1 MSSPVFKRMNGNSGR
16 QQRPQGA
23 QRGQQNDP
31 QFMSFANQLSE
42 FGRNFRGDPGQMI
55 TEAVND
61 GRINRKQYEMVE
73 NMARKIQNMLVGM
86 GF

>member
-1 MSSPVFKRMNGNSGR
+1 MSSPVFKRMNGYDGR
-16 QQRPQGA
+16 QQRPQGE
-23 QRGQQNDP
+23 QHGRQNDQ
-31 QFMSFANQLSE
+31 QFINFANKLNE
-42 FGRNFRGDPGQMI
+42 FGRNFQGDPGQMI

-73 NMARKIQNMLVGM
+73 NMARKIQNMLVDM